1 MTFAPIC
8 FTTKE
13 FEMKDIPNTPRVHA
27 AQGRG
32 ALKLQTM
39 TMGKMSL
46 DVAMNGDDL
55 WFYAPS
61 LA

>member
-1 MTFAPIC
+1 
-8 FTTKE
+8 
-13 FEMKDIPNTPRVHA
+13 MKDIPNTPRVHA